1 MSTSVHDRRRGR
13 APIPGL
19 KGAAALSFATLATV
33 GWMNVDVTP
42 AAATAPDASKVQSR
56 IAIAPEPDFANPTG
70 HAVRGEDHYGA
81 GAFGASR
88 GGGVRAHRGADY
100 ISEAGEIVRA
110 PINGVVSR
118 IGFAYRGD
126 TRFRYVELSNA
137 SDQRAVRVLYVGP
150 MVQLGAPVQAGD
162 PIGHAQDLSIRYPR
176 GITNHVHVEFRQNGA
191 LTDPAMLLPA
201 SANHQAS

>member
-19 KGAAALSFATLATV
+19 RGAAALSFAALATA
-33 GWMNVDVTP
+33 GWISVDASPV
-42 AAATAPDASKVQSR
+42 AAAKASDTTKAQTDQVAAPLH
-56 IAIAPEPDFANPTG
+56 FANPTG
-70 HAVRGEDHYGA
+70 HAVRGEDRYGA

-88 GGGVRAHRGADY
+88 GGGLRAHRGADF

-110 PINGVVSR
+110 PISGVVSR

-126 TRFRYVELSNA
+126 TRFRYVELSNVG
-137 SDQRAVRVLYVGP
+137 DERAVRVLYVGP

-162 PIGHAQDLSIRYPR
+162 PIGHAQDLSVRYPR

-191 LTDPAMLLPA
+191 LTDPAAVLPA
-201 SANHQAS
+201 AITHQAS